1 MIWITLSCI
10 MIAITVGGLF
20 HMIDENNKTQKGE

>member
-10 MIAITVGGLF
+10 IIAITVGGLF
-20 HMIDENNKTQKGE
+20 HIIEQTNKAQKKE